1 VACRGDPGRVQVKPD
16 PTSADPAP
24 VNHVVPEDLWVELSI
39 CPTWSVLPLV
49 RHFVE
54 QSLSSFIDDGDL
66 AYRLSM
72 ATHELFENAIKYA
85 TSPSTTVRVSAS
97 GSIER
102 VWVSLTNESD
112 PHHIADLRQQFQEMA
127 AATDPMVYYCDMM
140 RRYWQQTDVSRLGL
154 ARIQAEGL
162 RLSLTAEGSLVTIRA
177 EPRPGG
183 SGGER

>member
-1 VACRGDPGRVQVKPD
+1 
-16 PTSADPAP
+16 
-24 VNHVVPEDLWVELSI
+24 VNHAVPEDLWVELSI
-39 CPTWSVLPLV
+39 RPTWSVLPLV

-85 TSPSTTVRVSAS
+85 TSPTATVRVSAC
-97 GSIER
+97 GSVER
-102 VWVSLTNESD
+102 VWISLSNDSD
-112 PHHIADLRQQFQEMA
+112 PEHIADLRQQFAEMA
-127 AATDPMVYYCDMM
+127 AAADPMVYYCDMM

-162 RLSLTAEGSLVTIRA
+162 RLSLSAEGSGVTIRA
-177 EPRPGG
+177 EPRLAAPGAAG
-183 SGGER
+183 